1 MQHAVPFLVPF
12 RHQVSAAL
20 QSTNAYK
27 LGTTTCDVKTA
38 SAGRVVPRSMADSA
52 GYQSASS
59 SVVSA
64 ANSDLSVATA
74 ASKRTAKLNAK
85 MQKLQ
90 QNNERQATLS
100 PTKDRAPTPGA
111 LN

>member
-1 MQHAVPFLVPF
+1 MQHAVPDLIPF
-12 RHQVSAAL
+12 GHQVSATL
-20 QSTNAYK
+20 QFEKAYK
-27 LGTTTCDVKTA
+27 LRPITCDVKTA

-64 ANSDLSVATA
+64 ANSDLSVAIA
-74 ASKRTAKLNAK
+74 ASERTAKLNAK
-85 MQKLQ
+85 LQKVQ